1 MVEFFKRSPPKNRQQ
16 DGEHDADK
24 DAGHNWKIKCG
35 VLPIDSNVPRQ
46 TPKPFRSK
54 PAPKNQADGRE
65 DDTND
70 DQKFSK
76 LAQAERRLRRLRNGT
91 RLSAM
96 AVQFRDYYETLGVSK
111 TATDEEIRSA
121 FRKLAR
127 KYHPDVAKDKKAAEE
142 KFKQINE
149 AYEVLSD
156 PEKRK
161 KYDQLGANWNQPGG
175 FQPPPQW
182 RGEQPGG
189 GFYQWGGDGGGVEF
203 EFGGTGF
210 SDFFEAFFGGGRGR
224 SAFGGFGGRQATA
237 ERGADVEADI
247 MVTLEEA
254 LNGSTRTVSL
264 RRAGSKKVETYQ
276 VKIPRGV
283 HEGQRIRLA
292 GQGEAGARGGK
303 SGDLFLRVRLAR
315 HPDFTVEG
323 SDLIHEVRVAPWQ
336 AVLGTELK
344 VPTLEGSVRLKIPL
358 GTQGGQR
365 FRLRE
370 RGLPGISG
378 KRGDLY
384 VVVQIDVPKKLT
396 DREREIWSE
405 LARLHGA

>member
-1 MVEFFKRSPPKNRQQ
+1 
-16 DGEHDADK
+16 
-24 DAGHNWKIKCG
+24 
-35 VLPIDSNVPRQ
+35 
-46 TPKPFRSK
+46 
-54 PAPKNQADGRE
+54 
-65 DDTND
+65 
-70 DQKFSK
+70 
-76 LAQAERRLRRLRNGT
+76 
-91 RLSAM
+91 M

-111 TATDEEIRSA
+111 TATEDEIRSA

-182 RGEQPGG
+182 GGQPGG
-189 GFYQWGGDGGGVEF
+189 RSYQWGGDGGGVEF

-224 SAFGGFGGRQATA
+224 SAFGG
-237 ERGADVEADI
+237 ADVEADI

-254 LNGSTRTVSL
+254 LHGSTRTVSL
-264 RRAGSKKVETYQ
+264 RRAGSNKVENYQ

-303 SGDLFLRVRLAR
+303 SGDLFLRVRLAK
-315 HPDFTVEG
+315 HPDFSVEG
-323 SDLIHEVRVAPWQ
+323 SDLIHEVKIAPWQ
-336 AVLGTELK
+336 AALGTELK
-344 VPTLEGSVRLKIPL
+344 VPTLEGNVRLKIPP

-370 RGLPGISG
+370 QGLPSISG

-384 VVVQIDVPKKLT
+384 VVVQINIPKKLSE
-396 DREREIWSE
+396 REREIWSQ
-405 LARLHGA
+405 LAKLHGS